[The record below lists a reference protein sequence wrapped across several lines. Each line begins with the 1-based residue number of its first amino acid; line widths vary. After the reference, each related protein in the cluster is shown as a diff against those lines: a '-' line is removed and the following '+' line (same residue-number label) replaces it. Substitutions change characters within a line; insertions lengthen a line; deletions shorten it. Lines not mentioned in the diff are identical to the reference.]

1 MSKKQYTVTTIERA
15 AQPRSKR
22 RQGGSSSTGGGG
34 VVVGGQSEGS
44 AAENAELAAQA
55 HSHANKPLL
64 DSLSDADGYLLMQQ
78 KAENADD
85 SERGKVKAGYA
96 DEAGVAEE
104 ARGLSEDSEL
114 WDKFLRKDEEDT
126 AQERIHFEQ
135 GLDSGDYEAGCT
147 GFGLTKDNGSWLLEV
162 DRLHVRQ
169 KLSAVELE
177 IQKMSHVGGVIV
189 ASAASMVVSRVE
201 PGDGVLVEGVS
212 VVPWYKCFFNQ
223 EDSAGNQVVR
233 TFQVGDLARCQTF
246 HYKQSKNTQNKYYW
260 RKVVAV
266 GDDWVSLGNLP
277 GEYAS
282 DSDWPEAGDH
292 VVLLGNVSDSSRQ
305 NAIVIAGAGTGNPY
319 VRVYTGINSFTLPNA
334 EVQLSPHGSWITVT
348 DRNGNRVRLDEL
360 VSSLEGMITSAQDQA
375 DQMIEMW
382 FGDVAP
388 TTSNAPA
395 VEWTDA
401 EAKALHE
408 GDLYY
413 NRGALSAGGGRAWV
427 WRQVEEVWGWS
438 ELTDRDV
445 LASLEAAARA
455 QDTADGKRRVFVGQP
470 TAPYDEGDLW
480 VNATYPAITDN
491 GNGNASVT
499 WYDVVTEE
507 FYGNGDIFNNDIVR
521 CKTSKASGSSF
532 NVWDWEPV
540 QEFTT
545 SKITQKAN
553 SIALEVINDN
563 VLNGLKK
570 IGIYINGDEDKIK
583 LIAGKVEVSDN
594 FEVPCVS
601 TRATN
606 GQAHIEAVGSEMRVY
621 GTNGVANIVFGVDDN
636 GNAVLKYYD
645 RLGRFLYDLG
655 PRGLSS
661 VLSDDGGF
669 HAETLNRITGVAY
682 DTQLPATR
690 PTGLVS
696 ETIFQYVAKTDETT
710 GNVMMDSIN
719 EGDLTLAE
727 NSNGKW
733 FTSDNKL
740 SNNTLV
746 NGFYYSGQYAYIH
759 LIDAFN
765 SYIEKYD
772 NPIADPKDP
781 EEEIWN
787 PMVDEELRLA
797 GAPDTLTNID
807 YTRDQGVPLLLYAIT
822 AYEYIKVVNGVRSRV
837 IVWTQNG
844 LILGIDS

>member
-126 AQERIHFEQ
+126 AQERIHFEK
-135 GLDSGDYEAGCT
+135 GLDSGDYEAGGT
-147 GFGLTKDNGSWLLEV
+147 GFGLTKDIDNNWLLEV

-189 ASAASMVVSRVE
+189 ASAASIVVSRVE

-319 VRVYTGINSFTLPNA
+319 IRVYTGINSFTLPNA

-348 DRNGNRVRLDEL
+348 DRNGNRVRLDDL

-375 DQMIEMW
+375 DQMIEIW

-388 TTSNAPA
+388 TASNAPA
-395 VEWTDA
+395 LDWTDA
-401 EAKALHE
+401 ETKALHE

-413 NRGALSAGGGRAWV
+413 NRGALSAGGGRAFV
-427 WRQVEEVWGWS
+427 WHQIEEVWGWS

-499 WYDVVTEE
+499 WYDVVTGKT
-507 FYGNGDIFNNDIVR
+507 YGNGDIFNNDIVR
-521 CKTSKASGSSF
+521 CKTARASGSSF
-532 NVWDWEPV
+532 SVWDWEPV
-540 QEFTT
+540 QEMTT
-545 SKITQKAN
+545 SKILQTAAQIILSVTNLATGLETAGVHIDGED
-553 SIALEVINDN
+553 SEVRIIAEKTKFINPNGVQVASFTEEGLQSNKVQCLDGNGNKRLEVDA
-563 VLNGLKK
+563 NGVRMYYPLQ
-570 IGIYINGDEDKIK
+570 
-583 LIAGKVEVSDN
+583 A
-594 FEVPCVS
+594 
-601 TRATN
+601 
-606 GQAHIEAVGSEMRVY
+606 GQASPQVMKEEIFIYDSSGNVI
-621 GTNGVANIVFGVDDN
+621 GTETRYYNMNGTI
-636 GNAVLKYYD
+636 KW
-645 RLGRFLYDLG
+645 RLDSAGTLATAQLQEYWTTSAAYKVTEERMQQIFQAAKNHH
-655 PRGLSS
+655 GLS
-661 VLSDDGGF
+661 
-669 HAETLNRITGVAY
+669 Y
-682 DTQLPATR
+682 DFT
-690 PTGLVS
+690 
-696 ETIFQYVAKTDETT
+696 ETT
-710 GNVMMDSIN
+710 GRVVTGSVSRFTSIQGSHSEYN
-719 EGDLTLAE
+719 GMTADGVIE
-727 NSNGKW
+727 NSTAPSGSTTWVTGWLMIPLTAIYEGKENDSKEGIYSRR
-733 FTSDNKL
+733 FVYY
-740 SNNTLV
+740 NN
-746 NGFYYSGQYAYIH
+746 
-759 LIDAFN
+759 
-765 SYIEKYD
+765 
-772 NPIADPKDP
+772 
-781 EEEIWN
+781 
-787 PMVDEELRLA
+787 
-797 GAPDTLTNID
+797 
-807 YTRDQGVPLLLYAIT
+807 GVPSSCLLTYNGTTEIVGELIYEFNRDTESIT
-822 AYEYIKVVNGVRSRV
+822 DV
-837 IVWTQNG
+837 IYQATTP
-844 LILGIDS
+844 IRD